1 MTVYEVCISYT
12 HSFLRKFL
20 LLMND
25 LVGPYK
31 GRTDNLVELKTS
43 ISIRPSNQS
52 DEFKFERYV
61 LLPPLLP
68 GLHLQTKPSRKLLKF
83 YFQSFLLGVPEILVG
98 FRTPQGRLTTLQSF
112 RTIEIPRTVRG
123 KPGAWDPGVCL
134 SWGERFLEFLK
145 CNIGESFRTGEEMR
159 VWRVKFTPKEGVML
173 RVLDRDE
180 VEDVVGGEE
189 RVGFLP
195 RWFVDQTGASQE
207 EENDKIDGPL
217 LETKVPKG

>member
-1 MTVYEVCISYT
+1 
-12 HSFLRKFL
+12 
-20 LLMND
+20 
-25 LVGPYK
+25 
-31 GRTDNLVELKTS
+31 
-43 ISIRPSNQS
+43 
-52 DEFKFERYV
+52 
-61 LLPPLLP
+61 
-68 GLHLQTKPSRKLLKF
+68 
-83 YFQSFLLGVPEILVG
+83 
-98 FRTPQGRLTTLQSF
+98 
-112 RTIEIPRTVRG
+112 
-123 KPGAWDPGVCL
+123 
-134 SWGERFLEFLK
+134 
-145 CNIGESFRTGEEMR
+145 MR